1 MKHFILVLT
10 IILFVLLTFLHPS
23 IIEDA
28 SFNDYTYL
36 RNLRR
41 SNNSIDNEYTKKK
54 LHENTIFNTAS
65 GSTASGSMG
74 TSSTGSSAGSTAAS
88 VGFAPIL
95 YNTTPTVKKDQTVHS
110 ETESKSKSSTN
121 LLPYLLLLLILVI
134 VIIVY
139 IKYKMN

>member
-10 IILFVLLTFLHPS
+10 IILFVLLTFLYPS

-41 SNNSIDNEYTKKK
+41 SDNSIDNEYTKKK

-65 GSTASGSMG
+65 GSTG
-74 TSSTGSSAGSTAAS
+74 TSSTGSSAGSSAAAS

-95 YNTTPTVKKDQTVHS
+95 YNTTPTVKKDQTVYS
-110 ETESKSKSSTN
+110 ETETKSESSTN

-139 IKYKMN
+139 IKYKTN